1 MVRVIAILLVLIPFI
16 SHAAVYEIV
25 EPDFVE
31 TAKAFAR
38 TEEFKREVEKEQKR
52 QLDMLMDTMGEP
64 LQQAVYDDEY
74 EVEYYYTLSQD
85 MPKVDRDGNIVGI
98 LYPKGYT
105 FAPLKYM
112 KMAPPPLIVYNP
124 CDEDERELV
133 NLIRSV
139 YDKNYQR
146 YMLITSGCSLEDMSK
161 IKLGT
166 QNRFLLDKD
175 SIKKFNLK
183 YTVSVVTADIVKGV
197 FNVKVFA
204 KQKQDNKSN

>member
-31 TAKAFAR
+31 TAKAFAQ
-38 TEEFKREVEKEQKR
+38 TDEFKKLAEKEQKR

-133 NLIRSV
+133 NQIRSV

-146 YMLITSGCSLEDMSK
+146 YMLITSGCSLEYMSK

-183 YTVSVVTADIVKGV
+183 YTVSIVTADIVKGV